1 MKATILFLLA
11 IFIAVPA
18 LSFPGEQYEQWQQQE
33 LSDLPGMSPAGA
45 KYMLGATEVDGIKSV
60 AYLND
65 VRKLMSRYGLEQTHH
80 IMVTFAEAAS
90 GKPIESGLAKITVV
104 GPGGKDVETVNL
116 LAMQGSFGADI
127 TLKKKGKYRFEI
139 STSLADGV
147 KRTFFH
153 QFSN

>member
-11 IFIAVPA
+11 ILITVPA
-18 LSFPGEQYEQWQQQE
+18 LSFPGEQYEQWQSPE

-45 KYMLGATEVDGIKSV
+45 KYMLGVTEVDGVKSV

-65 VRKLMSRYGLEQTHH
+65 VQKLMSRYGLKQTHH
-80 IMVTFAEAAS
+80 IMVTFAEAVS
-90 GKPIESGLAKITVV
+90 GNPIETGLAEITVV
-104 GPGGKDVETVNL
+104 GPDGIISEGISL
-116 LAMQGSFGADI
+116 LAMDGSFGADI
-127 TLKKKGKYRFEI
+127 TLDRKGKYRFEI

-147 KRTFFH
+147 KRTFLH